1 MKEAAKNAVLILGPT
16 ASGKSALAVSIAR
29 ERGATIV
36 NADSM
41 QVYSILRV
49 LTARPDEAALEAA
62 PHALYGHVHPT
73 ISYSTGA
80 WLRDVGEFLDRHD
93 PRRPLV
99 FVGGT
104 GLYFRALTG
113 GLSAMPE
120 VPEGVR
126 RRWRYRLAEEGS
138 ERLHRLLRAEDPEA
152 ALSIRPGD
160 GQRIIRALE
169 VKEATGQTLTRWQG
183 AAGEAL
189 IDAASADKI
198 VVLPPRDIV
207 HARIEARFDR
217 MIDEGAVEEVREL
230 SGLRL
235 DPALPA
241 MKAIGVEEIA
251 AALDGRISFVEAI
264 TRAKARTRQY
274 AKRQETWLRHQ
285 LGDGWRTISPSR

>member
-16 ASGKSALAVSIAR
+16 ASGKSALALAIAR

-49 LTARPDEAALEAA
+49 LTARPGAAELEAA
-62 PHALYGHVHPT
+62 PHALYGHVHPSIT
-73 ISYSTGA
+73 YSTGA
-80 WLRDVGEFLDRHD
+80 WLRDVGHVLDRHD

-104 GLYFRALTG
+104 GLYFKALTG

-120 VPEGVR
+120 VPDEVR
-126 RRWRYRLAEEGS
+126 RRWRYRLAEEGPGP
-138 ERLHRLLRAEDPEA
+138 LHRLLRAQDPEA

-160 GQRIIRALE
+160 GQRIVRALE
-169 VKEATGQTLTRWQG
+169 VKEATGRPLSQWQG
-183 AAGEAL
+183 EAGDTL
-189 IDAASADKI
+189 VDAATADRI

-217 MIDEGAVEEVREL
+217 MIDEGAVEEVRDLTRL
-230 SGLRL
+230 SL

-251 AALDGRISFVEAI
+251 AALDGRISMAEAI

-285 LGDGWRTISPSR
+285 IGEGWRAISSSA

>member
-80 WLRDVGEFLDRHD
+80 WLRDVGEFLHRHD

-120 VPEGVR
+120 VPEEVR

-138 ERLHRLLRAEDPEA
+138 EHLHRLLRAEDPEA

-169 VKEATGQTLTRWQG
+169 VKEATGQTLTQWQG
-183 AAGEAL
+183 EAGEAL

-217 MIDEGAVEEVREL
+217 MIDEGAVEEVRKL

-235 DPALPA
+235 DPTLPA

-251 AALDGRISFVEAI
+251 AALDGRISFAEAI

-285 LGDGWRTISPSR
+285 LGDGWRAISPSR

>member
-16 ASGKSALAVSIAR
+16 ASGKSALAVAIAR

-62 PHALYGHVHPT
+62 PHALYGHVHPS

-104 GLYFRALTG
+104 GLYFKALTG

-120 VPEGVR
+120 VPEEAR
-126 RRWRYRLAEEGS
+126 RRWRYRLAEEGP

-152 ALSIRPGD
+152 ALAIRPGD

-169 VKEATGQTLTRWQG
+169 VKEATGRTLSQWQG
-183 AAGEAL
+183 EAGEAL
-189 IDAASADKI
+189 VDAASADKI
-198 VVLPPRDIV
+198 VVLPPRNIV

-230 SGLRL
+230 SGLWL
-235 DPALPA
+235 DPAMPA
-241 MKAIGVEEIA
+241 MKAIGVEEIG
-251 AALDGRISFVEAI
+251 AALDGRVSFTEAI

-285 LGDGWRTISPSR
+285 IGDGWRTISSFL